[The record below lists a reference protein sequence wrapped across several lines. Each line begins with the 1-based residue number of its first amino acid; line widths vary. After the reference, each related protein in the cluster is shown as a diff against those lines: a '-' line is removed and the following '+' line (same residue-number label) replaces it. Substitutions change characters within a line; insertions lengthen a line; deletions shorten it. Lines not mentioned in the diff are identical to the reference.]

1 MPTLTPGQL
10 AVLAAIDSP
19 TVANAIERFRVR
31 RRIDGYADRDLRCA
45 FPQLGTMVG
54 YAVTC
59 TADSTTEGRSDGA
72 GLIGL
77 WAALEAAP
85 KPAVLVIKDV
95 GPDPRK
101 GCHMGEIMA
110 TIAKT
115 LGAVGCV
122 SDGGLRDVRE
132 VEALGGFQY
141 FCPGFV
147 VSHGRPVILDV
158 NVPVAVHGLSIEPGT
173 PPQQVASAWVA
184 AGVQTD
190 PRFLYAW
197 FRYSGQARKI
207 RAGSYEIHAGVT
219 PRELLDKMVR
229 GDQVLEQLRLIEGWN
244 FRQLRAAIAAAPAL
258 KQTTA
263 AMTDEQI
270 MAALGAPGQAPEGRF
285 FPDTYAYS
293 LGVSDLTVLKR
304 AHALMQKRL
313 ESAWS
318 GRSDGLP
325 LKSADEALVLASIVE
340 KETGAAADRGLVAA
354 VFVNRL
360 KAGMP
365 LQTDPTVI
373 YGLGTDFDGNLR
385 KIHLQTDTPFN
396 TYTRGGLPPTPIA
409 MPGLAALQATLH
421 PTPSKALYFVSRG
434 DGTSQFSED
443 LAAHNRAV
451 NKYQRGR

>member
-45 FPQLGTMVG
+45 FPSRGSMVG

-147 VSHGRPVILDV
+147 VSHGQPVILDV
-158 NVPVAVHGLSIEPGT
+158 DVPVAVHGLSIEPGT
-173 PPQQVASAWVA
+173 LLHGDVNGLLAVPEAIAGEVA
-184 AGVQTD
+184 AACDAV
-190 PRFLYAW
+190 
-197 FRYSGQARKI
+197 
-207 RAGSYEIHAGVT
+207 RAEERA
-219 PRELLDKMVR
+219 LLD
-229 GDQVLEQLRLIEGWN
+229 LI
-244 FRQLRAAIAAAPAL
+244 
-258 KQTTA
+258 T
-263 AMTDEQI
+263 
-270 MAALGAPGQAPEGRF
+270 APGF
-285 FPDTYAYS
+285 T
-293 LGVSDLTVLKR
+293 
-304 AHALMQKRL
+304 
-313 ESAWS
+313 
-318 GRSDGLP
+318 
-325 LKSADEALVLASIVE
+325 VE
-340 KETGAAADRGLVAA
+340 KLR
-354 VFVNRL
+354 
-360 KAGMP
+360 
-365 LQTDPTVI
+365 QWTV
-373 YGLGTDFDGNLR
+373 T
-385 KIHLQTDTPFN
+385 H
-396 TYTRGGLPPTPIA
+396 
-409 MPGLAALQATLH
+409 
-421 PTPSKALYFVSRG
+421 
-434 DGTSQFSED
+434 
-443 LAAHNRAV
+443 
-451 NKYQRGR
+451 